1 MEKKTK
7 LFTTDVVETSLEEKE
22 IDPKNQEF
30 NPLRG

>member
-7 LFTTDVVETSLEEKE
+7 LFITDVVETSLEEKE
-22 IDPKNQEF
+22 NQGDQKF